1 MMREKSQQQASRNCF
16 YVFGFLFLLV
26 VGTLFSQHAK
36 AQGSGSGSASFNINP
51 SGISGSAGAGVVLFD
66 VVKPS
71 SEFLLDQGIYAAIQG
86 ERGLG
91 FLHLYLTI
99 SLSYLTTQGQTSY
112 QYATLSG
119 DTYTGTDVNFTTQVF
134 QGGLGLKFKLLQ
146 QSWVRPYVEA
156 GGTGGYY
163 QIAYKDIATKVTGP
177 GSAAKDK
184 DAILDFGTYAEGGV
198 ELAFSSTFGIRA
210 AARFTENQTKPF
222 VTLNKQKIQYRSEIY
237 YLSALKNF

>member
-36 AQGSGSGSASFNINP
+36 AQGSGSGSGSFNINP

-71 SEFLLDQGIYAAIQG
+71 SEFLLDQGIYAAIQA

-99 SLSYLTTQGQTSY
+99 SLSYL
-112 QYATLSG
+112 
-119 DTYTGTDVNFTTQVF
+119 TTQVF

-163 QIAYKDIATKVTGP
+163 QIAYKDTATKVTGP

-210 AARFTENQTKPF
+210 AARFTENQTKAF
-222 VTLNKQKIQYRSEIY
+222 VTLNNQKIQYRSEIY